1 MDSTLRRRTLF
12 AALFV
17 MLASLLVPAAGAT
30 QPAREAQPADC
41 PGLAGTLHRLAGQ
54 CPTATELQPDANAA
68 GLGTIAGTVTEA
80 GSGTPLEAITAFFT
94 DAATLDS
101 AGEVETGPDGTYS
114 IELPPG
120 DYHILFA
127 EETGDHVALMWD
139 DTLNH
144 ADSTPVTVIADQT
157 TTVDKVMGTNGGTI
171 SGMVTDFDANPVE
184 GDFVLAVAEH
194 PGWDLLNIAKA
205 SLGVAET
212 AADGSYTIRG
222 LPTGDYWVI
231 FVSIASFAWYGS
243 DTYTD
248 DPIADGATLVPVTAP
263 ANTGGIDGSLEYGNG
278 GLLLGTLEDGF
289 GPVEGICVDAVP
301 TANLTTT
308 VASAVTDA
316 DGNYTLAGLAD
327 TPFYLRYQDCTRGV
341 YVTTWYPDIT
351 TDQPTGADVFTLSE
365 SDLQVIF
372 DLIDLRLTDVDAS
385 IFRPDI
391 IWLAGEGITKGC
403 NTAQTLFC
411 PNQPGHPWPD
421 GRLPGP
427 RPQPHRPRPQHR
439 LHRRQ
444 HLRLRKRHR
453 EARHRRH
460 HQRLQHPANTLFC
473 PNQPR
478 HPWPDGRLPGP
489 RPQPHRPRPQH
500 RLHRRQ
506 HLRLRKRHREA
517 RHRRHHHRLQSH
529 RQHPVLPRPTRHPRP
544 DGRLP
549 PTCPGRLS
557 EPVHRADR

>member
-41 PGLAGTLHRLAGQ
+41 PGLAGTLERIVGQ

-157 TTVDKVMGTNGGTI
+157 TTVDKVMGTDGGTI
-171 SGMVTDFDANPVE
+171 SGVVTDFDANPVE
-184 GDFVLAVAEH
+184 GGFVLAIAEH
-194 PGWDLLNIAKA
+194 PDWSLLNIAKA

-231 FVSIASFAWYGS
+231 FVSITSFAWYGS

-248 DPIADGATLVPVTAP
+248 DPIADGATLVPVSAP
-263 ANTGGIDGSLEYGNG
+263 ANTGGIDGTLEYGNG

-301 TANLTTT
+301 TADLTTT

-365 SDLQVIF
+365 TDLQFIF

-403 NTAQTLFC
+403 NSAQTLFC
-411 PNQPGHPWPD
+411 PNQPVTRGQMAAFLVRALNLTDQDPSID
-421 GRLPGP
+421 FTDDNTSVFENDIEKLATAGITKGCNTT
-427 RPQPHRPRPQHR
+427 Q
-439 LHRRQ
+439 
-444 HLRLRKRHR
+444 
-453 EARHRRH
+453 
-460 HQRLQHPANTLFC
+460 TLFC
-473 PNQPR
+473 PNQPVTR
-478 HPWPDGRLPGP
+478 GQMAAFL
-489 RPQPHRPRPQH
+489 
-500 RLHRRQ
+500 RRA
-506 HLRLRKRHREA
+506 L
-517 RHRRHHHRLQSH
+517 
-529 RQHPVLPRPTRHPRP
+529 
-544 DGRLP
+544 
-549 PTCPGRLS
+549 
-557 EPVHRADR
+557 AD